1 MNTKDE
7 LKAFEEAVFSD
18 IEQWED
24 GSLGADITFVKK
36 STQSKSIRSA
46 LSKINAHQKEK
57 TQLISM
63 RLPVSLIEDLKEIG
77 LNEGLGYQT
86 LAKTVLQRFADA
98 EKRKL
103 YNEML
108 SKNRKLEM
116 KVEELSEEI
125 KQLKQA

>member
-7 LKAFEEAVFSD
+7 LKAFEEAVLAD
-18 IEQWED
+18 VDKWED
-24 GSLGADITFVKK
+24 GSLGVDMAFVKK
-36 STQSKSIRSA
+36 STQSKSIRGA
-46 LSKINAHQKEK
+46 LDKSSVYKKEK
-57 TQLISM
+57 TQMISI

-86 LAKTVLQRFADA
+86 LAKNVLQRFADA

-108 SKNRKLEM
+108 SEKRKLERE
-116 KVEELSEEI
+116 VESLHEQI
-125 KQLKQA
+125 RQLKQA